1 MTSVQVD
8 SVTAG
13 YSGDPVLVDL
23 NLAVASGELVAVLGS
38 SGSGKTTLLRVLAGF
53 IRPSAGSVIFG
64 TRTVSGPHAWVA
76 PEDRRLGIVPQEGA
90 LFPHLDV
97 RRNVGFGLDRSRE
110 SSRRIN
116 EVLEM
121 VSMQDF
127 AVARPQELSGGQ
139 QQRVALARA
148 LAPLPDLLL
157 LDEPFSALD
166 ASMRVSLRAEVRDL
180 LKSLGTTA
188 IMVTHDQ
195 EEALSIADKVAVMR
209 DGRLVQMASP
219 VQLYQHPADIAVA
232 RFVGDAV
239 ELPAVWNGADS
250 VDTPLGPVAVRGSSS
265 TGAGAVIAVL
275 RPEQLVVADPHAIDD
290 VRLGGGVGVVSS
302 VSYHGHNSLLQV
314 RLASGQDIAV
324 RVSGESAVA
333 AGGRVRILVTGAAS
347 IYPATTDL
355 AHG

>member
-1 MTSVQVD
+1 MTSVHVE

-13 YSGDPVLVDL
+13 YGGDPVLVDL
-23 NLAVASGELVAVLGS
+23 NLAVESSEFVAVLGS

-53 IRPSAGSVIFG
+53 IRPSEGSVVFG
-64 TRTVSGPHAWVA
+64 ARTVSGPHAWVP
-76 PEDRRLGIVPQEGA
+76 PEDRHLGIVPQEGA

-127 AVARPQELSGGQ
+127 ADARPQELSGGQ

-148 LAPLPDLLL
+148 LAPRPDLLL

-180 LKSLGTTA
+180 LKILGTTA

-195 EEALSIADKVAVMR
+195 AEALSIADKVAVML
-209 DGRLVQMASP
+209 DGRLVQMATP
-219 VQLYQHPADIAVA
+219 AELYQNPADIAVA

-239 ELPAVWNGADS
+239 ELPALWNGTDS
-250 VDTPLGPVAVRGSSS
+250 VDTPLGPVAVRGSSNVG
-265 TGAGAVIAVL
+265 TGAVIAVL
-275 RPEQLVVADPHAIDD
+275 RPEQLVVVDDGAIDD
-290 VRLGGGVGVVSS
+290 AHLGGGVGVVSS
-302 VSYHGHNSLLQV
+302 VSYHGHNSFLQV

-324 RVSGESAVA
+324 RVPGDSPAI
-333 AGGRVRILVTGAAS
+333 AGDRVRILVTGAAS

-355 AHG
+355 RRY

>member
-1 MTSVQVD
+1 MTSVQVE

-13 YSGDPVLVDL
+13 YGGDPVLVDL
-23 NLAVASGELVAVLGS
+23 NLAVTSGEFVAVLGS

-64 TRTVSGPHAWVA
+64 ARTVSGPHAWIP
-76 PEDRRLGIVPQEGA
+76 PEDRHLGIVPQEGA

-97 RRNVGFGLDRSRE
+97 RRNVGFGLDRSSE

-121 VSMQDF
+121 VSMRDF
-127 AVARPQELSGGQ
+127 ADARPQELSGGQ

-148 LAPLPDLLL
+148 LAPRPDLLL

-180 LKSLGTTA
+180 LKTLGTTA

-209 DGRLVQMASP
+209 EGRLVQMASP
-219 VQLYQHPADIAVA
+219 AQLYQHPVDIAVA

-239 ELPAVWNGADS
+239 ELSAVWNGTDS
-250 VDTPLGPVAVRGSSS
+250 VDTPLGPVAVRGSSNAG
-265 TGAGAVIAVL
+265 TGAVIAVL
-275 RPEQLVVADPHAIDD
+275 RPEQLVVADPRAIDD
-290 VRLGGGVGVVSS
+290 VNLGGGVGVVSS
-302 VSYHGHNSLLQV
+302 VSYHGHDSLLQV

-324 RVSGESAVA
+324 RMAGESAVL
-333 AGGRVRILVTGAAS
+333 AGERVRILVAGTAS
-347 IYPATTDL
+347 IYPA
-355 AHG
+355 

>member
-1 MTSVQVD
+1 MTSVQVE

-13 YSGDPVLVDL
+13 YGGDPVLVDL

-53 IRPSAGSVIFG
+53 IRPSAGSVILG
-64 TRTVSGPHAWVA
+64 TRTVSGPHAWVP
-76 PEDRRLGIVPQEGA
+76 PEDRHLGIVPQEGA

-97 RRNVGFGLDRSRE
+97 RRNVGFGLDRSSE
-110 SSRRIN
+110 SSRRVN

-127 AVARPQELSGGQ
+127 ADARPQELSGGQ

-148 LAPLPDLLL
+148 LAPCPDLLL

-180 LKSLGTTA
+180 LKALGTTA

-209 DGRLVQMASP
+209 HGRLVQMASP
-219 VQLYQHPADIAVA
+219 AQLYQRPADIAVA

-239 ELPAVWNGADS
+239 ELPATWNGSDS
-250 VDTPLGPVAVRGSSS
+250 VDTPLGPVAVRSASNA
-265 TGAGAVIAVL
+265 GAGAVIAVL
-275 RPEQLVVADPHAIDD
+275 RPEQLVVADPRAIDD
-290 VRLGGGVGVVSS
+290 VNLGGGVGVVSS
-302 VSYHGHNSLLQV
+302 VSYHGHSSLLQV

-324 RVSGESAVA
+324 RVPGELTVA
-333 AGGRVRILVTGAAS
+333 AGERVRILVTGAAS
-347 IYPATTDL
+347 IFPATTDL

>member
-1 MTSVQVD
+1 MTSVQVE

-13 YSGDPVLVDL
+13 YGGDPVLVDL

-64 TRTVSGPHAWVA
+64 TRTVFGPHAWVA
-76 PEDRRLGIVPQEGA
+76 PEDRHLGIVPQEGA

-97 RRNVGFGLDRSRE
+97 RRNVGFGLDRSSE

-121 VSMQDF
+121 VGMQDL
-127 AVARPQELSGGQ
+127 AQARPQELSGGQ

-148 LAPLPDLLL
+148 LAPRPDLLL

-180 LKSLGTTA
+180 LKTLGTTA

-209 DGRLVQMASP
+209 DGRLVQMDSP
-219 VQLYQHPADIAVA
+219 AQLYLYPTDIAVA

-239 ELPAVWNGADS
+239 ELPAVWNGTDT
-250 VDTPLGPVAVRGSSS
+250 VDTPLGPVAIRGSSS
-265 TGAGAVIAVL
+265 AGTGAVIAVL
-275 RPEQLVVADPHAIDD
+275 RPEQLVVADPRAIDD
-290 VRLGGGVGVVSS
+290 VNLGGGVGVVNS

-314 RLASGQDIAV
+314 RLDSGLDIAV
-324 RVSGESAVA
+324 RVPGESAVA
-333 AGGRVRILVTGAAS
+333 AGERVRILVIGAAS
-347 IYPATTDL
+347 IHPA
-355 AHG
+355 

>member
-1 MTSVQVD
+1 MTSVHVE

-13 YSGDPVLVDL
+13 YGGDPVLVDL
-23 NLAVASGELVAVLGS
+23 NLAVESSEFVAVLGS

-53 IRPSAGSVIFG
+53 IRPSAGAVILG
-64 TRTVSGPHAWVA
+64 TRTVSGPHAWVP
-76 PEDRRLGIVPQEGA
+76 PEDRHLGIVPQEGA

-121 VSMQDF
+121 MSMQDF
-127 AVARPQELSGGQ
+127 ADARPQELSGGQ

-148 LAPLPDLLL
+148 LAPRPDLLL

-180 LKSLGTTA
+180 LKALGTTA

-209 DGRLVQMASP
+209 DGRLVQMATP
-219 VQLYQHPADIAVA
+219 AELYQNPADIAVA

-239 ELPAVWNGADS
+239 ELPATWTGSDS
-250 VDTPLGPVAVRGSSS
+250 VDTPLGPVAVRSASNAG
-265 TGAGAVIAVL
+265 TGAVIAVL

-290 VRLGGGVGVVSS
+290 VNLGGGVGVVSS
-302 VSYHGHNSLLQV
+302 VAYHGHNSLLQV

-324 RVSGESAVA
+324 RVPGVLTVA
-333 AGGRVRILVTGAAS
+333 AGERVRILVTGAAS

>member
-1 MTSVQVD
+1 MTSVQVE

-13 YSGDPVLVDL
+13 YGGDPVLVDL

-53 IRPSAGSVIFG
+53 IRPSAGSVILG
-64 TRTVSGPHAWVA
+64 TRTVSGPHAWVP
-76 PEDRRLGIVPQEGA
+76 PEDRHLGIVPQEGA

-97 RRNVGFGLDRSRE
+97 RRNVGFGLDRSSE
-110 SSRRIN
+110 SSRRVN

-127 AVARPQELSGGQ
+127 ADARPQELSGGQ

-148 LAPLPDLLL
+148 LAPRPDLLL

-180 LKSLGTTA
+180 LKTLGTTA

-209 DGRLVQMASP
+209 DGRLVQMATP
-219 VQLYQHPADIAVA
+219 AHLYQHPADIAVA

-239 ELPAVWNGADS
+239 ELPAVWNGIDS
-250 VDTPLGPVAVRGSSS
+250 VDTPLGPVAARSSS
-265 TGAGAVIAVL
+265 NAGSGAVVAVL
-275 RPEQLVVADPHAIDD
+275 RPEQLTVIDPRSVDDAHA
-290 VRLGGGVGVVSS
+290 RGGLGTVIS
-302 VSYHGHNSLLQV
+302 VSYHGHDSLLHV
-314 RLASGQDIAV
+314 RLATGVEIAI
-324 RVSGESAVA
+324 RVSGESVA
-333 AGGRVRILVTGAAS
+333 LPGETVRVVANGVAS
-347 IYPATTDL
+347 IFPA
-355 AHG
+355 

>member
-8 SVTAG
+8 SATAG
-13 YSGDPVLVDL
+13 YGGDPVLVDL
-23 NLAVASGELVAVLGS
+23 NLSVASGEFVAVLGS

-64 TRTVSGPHAWVA
+64 TRAVSGPHAWIP
-76 PEDRRLGIVPQEGA
+76 PEDRHLGIVPQEGA

-110 SSRRIN
+110 SSRRVN

-127 AVARPQELSGGQ
+127 AASRPQELSGGQ

-148 LAPLPDLLL
+148 LAPHPDVLL

-166 ASMRVSLRAEVRDL
+166 ANMRVSLRAEVRDL
-180 LKSLGTTA
+180 LKTLGTTA

-219 VQLYQHPADIAVA
+219 ALLYQHPTDIAVA

-239 ELPAVWNGADS
+239 ELPAVWNGTDS
-250 VDTPLGPVAVRGSSS
+250 VDTPLGPVAVRSSS
-265 TGAGAVIAVL
+265 SSGAGAVLAVL
-275 RPEQLVVADPHAIDD
+275 RPEQLSVVKVGAVDNAP
-290 VRLGGGVGVVSS
+290 LGGSLGTVSS
-302 VSYHGHNSLLQV
+302 VSYHGHDSLLHV

-324 RVSGESAVA
+324 RTPGELTVE
-333 AGGRVRILVTGAAS
+333 AGDSVRILVTGAAN
-347 IYPATTDL
+347 IYSA
-355 AHG
+355 